1 MNKNTVL
8 VILARFSRYAFL
20 VLVGS
25 LAMHIFVLTGDYLL
39 VDRFTIDLKSDFLS
53 AAFSFPM
60 LPVVGAYAFLLAIG
74 VVLWH
79 RASHAIAEAH
89 RVEMELNKQEAVRT
103 ALQKLTV
110 SMAESLAVHNAEI
123 VRWIDLQNRR
133 GNQVSDRLVNASRGI
148 GEALA
153 NLSRLAFDTGY
164 HDPRALLE
172 AAGAEAGESV
182 PSRPDQVAGG
192 S

>member
-79 RASHAIAEAH
+79 RASHAIAEALQLAAQMP
-89 RVEMELNKQEAVRT
+89 RDAVIVVNCSGRGDKDVEEA
-103 ALQKLTV
+103 
-110 SMAESLAVHNAEI
+110 M
-123 VRWIDLQNRR
+123 
-133 GNQVSDRLVNASRGI
+133 RL
-148 GEALA
+148 LA
-153 NLSRLAFDTGY
+153 NK
-164 HDPRALLE
+164 
-172 AAGAEAGESV
+172 
-182 PSRPDQVAGG
+182 
-192 S
+192 